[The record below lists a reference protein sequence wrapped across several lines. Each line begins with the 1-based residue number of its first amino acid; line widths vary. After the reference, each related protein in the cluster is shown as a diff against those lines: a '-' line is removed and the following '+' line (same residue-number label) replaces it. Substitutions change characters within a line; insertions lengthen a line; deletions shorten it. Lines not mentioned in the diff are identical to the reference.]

1 MDCSRPRTNDPGVWL
16 ETCSDFSRPMAE
28 QVVEWFLTWEP
39 NLIESIKLN
48 MLCSSGRK
56 LVTHRH
62 FVHHRGGCSKAM
74 NHDPSTEAEPS
85 VAVRIHPSQFPAAIE
100 AALSRSLRTRR
111 MNHKFH
117 YDTPRQAL
125 QWLRVHEAFSPA
137 RQDPSCQTAYQQAA
151 AAAACIGA
159 DAVQV
164 VSLGC
169 GGGQKELAL
178 LHALREVRPARP
190 ASYLM
195 ADVSPSLTLVARA
208 AALGAGMV
216 KSEECVPWVIDLAET
231 ADWRQAL
238 AAGLRSGV
246 SRVVTFFG
254 MMPNFLP
261 GEVLPQLAGLLDEG
275 DVLLVSANLAPGSDY
290 AAGVQQVL
298 PLYDNALTAEWLF
311 SVLADLGV
319 ARADGRMA
327 FQVVPCPQHSGLLR
341 IEGNFTFARESSVW
355 HAGQEHR
362 FLAGEQFGLFY
373 SYRHTPAQVQKL
385 FAAEGLA
392 LRGQWLNAA
401 ADEGVFLLQRK
412 PECTT

>member
-1 MDCSRPRTNDPGVWL
+1 M
-16 ETCSDFSRPMAE
+16 
-28 QVVEWFLTWEP
+28 
-39 NLIESIKLN
+39 NL
-48 MLCSSGRK
+48 G
-56 LVTHRH
+56 
-62 FVHHRGGCSKAM
+62 
-74 NHDPSTEAEPS
+74 PSTEAGPS
-85 VAVRIHPSQFPAAIE
+85 VAVRIHPSQFPAAIQ

-137 RQDPSCQTAYQQAA
+137 RQDPSCQAAYQQAA
-151 AAAACIGA
+151 TATAACMGA
-159 DAVQV
+159 EAVQV

-178 LHALREVRPARP
+178 LHALREARPARP

-208 AALGAGMV
+208 AALAAGMV
-216 KSEECVPWVIDLAET
+216 QSEECVPWVIDLAET

-246 SRVVTFFG
+246 RRVVTFFG

-261 GEVLPQLAGLLDEG
+261 GEVLPQLAGLLEEG
-275 DVLLVSANLAPGSDY
+275 DALLVSANLAPGADY

-319 ARADGRMA
+319 GRTDGQMA
-327 FQVVPCPQHSGLLR
+327 FQVAACPQGSGLLR
-341 IEGNFTFARESSVW
+341 IESNFTFIRDCSVW

-362 FLAGEQFGLFY
+362 FQAGETFGLFY
-373 SYRHTPAQVQKL
+373 SYRHTPARVQEL

-392 LRGQWLNAA
+392 MRGQWLNAA

-412 PECTT
+412 AESTA